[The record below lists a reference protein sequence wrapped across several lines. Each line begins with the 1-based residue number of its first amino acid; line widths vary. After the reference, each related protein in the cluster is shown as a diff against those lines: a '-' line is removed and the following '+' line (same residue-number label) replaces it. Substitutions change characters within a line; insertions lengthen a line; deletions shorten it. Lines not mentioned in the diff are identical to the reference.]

1 MITMKRIRSTLG
13 AAMLATLAA
22 SGACVDLDVTNIN
35 EPDRDRAL
43 SSADD
48 VEALIS
54 GTFRTWWELQQGR
67 APGPAMASLADDVS
81 QSQANYGFQD
91 QGMEPPTPI
100 INETAYQWG
109 YWVYDPWTFTNRA
122 LAAIRDGL
130 QSIDELGLEFGPGD
144 QNGPRIQTFARFMQ
158 GLFLGNIA
166 LQYDRGYLLDE
177 TVADPETLELVPYA
191 DVMAAA
197 RQKLAD
203 ARSMASQSSFTIPSG
218 WMGPSSYTS
227 DDLVRLAHSYEAR
240 FMAQLARTPAQR
252 EAVDWGAVLSHIG
265 NGVVTDFGIELAG
278 NDDVWSLNGGM
289 KDQQGDGQNIDL
301 ALIGPA
307 DQSGAYQAWEDA
319 DPSQKLAFLVDT
331 DDRRITD
338 GTPTGPGAYVS
349 WRNSL
354 GAPAERGLYFQS
366 NYARKWYL
374 DISETGFG
382 FAPELTVEEMGFLAA
397 EAHIRM
403 GNPALALPFIN
414 GDRVAIGQ
422 LEPATVDGAPGARC
436 VPRATG
442 LLAKASDT
450 PVGECGDLMQTLIYE
465 SRIELAFL
473 TAGNSWYNSRGWGTL
488 RTGRAYQCP
497 IPAVDLE
504 LLGMPIYTFG
514 GIGGEGSAQ

>member
-1 MITMKRIRSTLG
+1 MSMAKRVKMTVT
-13 AAMLATLAA
+13 AAVLTA
-22 SGACVDLDVTNIN
+22 SMGCVDLDVTNVN
-35 EPDRDRAL
+35 EPDRGRAL
-43 SSADD
+43 ASASD

-54 GTFRTWWELQQGR
+54 GTFRTWWELQQGQ

-91 QGMEPPTPI
+91 QGQEPPTPI

-122 LAAIRDGL
+122 LASLRDGL
-130 QSIDELGLEFGPGD
+130 QSIDDLGLEMGVGNQD
-144 QNGPRIQTFARFMQ
+144 GPRVQTFARFMQ
-158 GLFLGNIA
+158 GLLLGNIA
-166 LQYDRGYLLDE
+166 LQYDQGFILDE
-177 TVADPETLELVPYA
+177 TVEDPEALELVPYQ

-197 RQKLAD
+197 REKLAT
-203 ARSMASQSSFTIPSG
+203 AREMATDNSFTIPGG

-227 DDLVRLAHSYEAR
+227 DDLVRLTHSYEAR
-240 FMAQLARTPAQR
+240 FMAQVARTPADR
-252 EAVDWGAVLSHIG
+252 EQVLWAEVLAHI
-265 NGVVTDFGIELAG
+265 NSGVLDDFGIELAG
-278 NDDVWSLNGGM
+278 NDDVWSVNGGM
-289 KDQQGDGQNIDL
+289 KDQQGDGSNVDL

-307 DQSGAYQAWEDA
+307 DQSGAYAAWEA
-319 DPSQKLAFLVDT
+319 ASPGSKLAFLVDT

-338 GTPTGPGAYVS
+338 GTPEGPGAYTT

-374 DISETGFG
+374 GISETGFG

-403 GNPALALPFIN
+403 GNPDLALPFIN
-414 GDRVAIGQ
+414 GDRVAVGQ
-422 LEPATVDGAPGARC
+422 LDAATVDGAPGARC

-442 LLAKASDT
+442 LLARASDT
-450 PVGECGDLMQTLIYE
+450 PEGECGDLMQTLIYE

-488 RTGRAYQCP
+488 RPGRAYHCP
-497 IPAVDLE
+497 IPSVDLE

-514 GIGGEGSAQ
+514 GVGGEGSAS